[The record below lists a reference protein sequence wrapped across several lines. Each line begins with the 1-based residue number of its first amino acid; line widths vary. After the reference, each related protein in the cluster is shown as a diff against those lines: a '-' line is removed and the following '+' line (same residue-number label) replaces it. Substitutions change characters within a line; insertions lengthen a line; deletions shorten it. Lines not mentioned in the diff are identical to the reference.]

1 MESVV
6 GGDQLESLR
15 SWRAQGR
22 PALEAASARLAHHPA
37 FPDAARAL
45 AANMLAAGE
54 KDKALRGIFKD
65 AGRYIVAMLA
75 IYLHLGGGLTLAR
88 LKDFCAMSGLVSPGR
103 ARALLLYLR
112 YLGYVE
118 LFPVRGPGKAARYMP
133 TAHFLASWSLHLKAA
148 LDAIAHIEPAA
159 AILRDRLDEPAV
171 FDVFARLQA
180 DGLRETASGGYEMDT
195 AFFRVFLHRHAGSQ
209 IIFLLL
215 ATNETFP
222 PQGATPFSLAAAS
235 RRFGVSRIHIRRLLD
250 AGAAEELLRSDGEGS
265 VVFEEAGRAAIEKS
279 YRDQL
284 THLLVAA
291 AAAIDEVADA
301 VSAAA
306 EARPRV
312 AHTQAQMGL
321 M

>member
-1 MESVV
+1 V
-6 GGDQLESLR
+6 GSGDQFESLR
-15 SWRAQGR
+15 SWRAQG
-22 PALEAASARLAHHPA
+22 PAALEAASARLARHPGLQ
-37 FPDAARAL
+37 DAARAL
-45 AANMLAAGE
+45 AANMLAAGD
-54 KDKALRGIFKD
+54 KDKALKGIFKD

-75 IYLHLGGGLTLAR
+75 IYLHLTGGLSLPR
-88 LKDFCAMSGLVSPGR
+88 LKEFCTTSGLVSPGR
-103 ARALLLYLR
+103 ARSILLYLR

-133 TAHFLASWSLHLKAA
+133 TAHFLASWTTHLKAG
-148 LDAIAHIEPAA
+148 LGAIAHIEPAA
-159 AILRDRLDEPAV
+159 AILRDRLDSPAV
-171 FDVFARLQA
+171 FDAFALQQA
-180 DGLRETASGGYEMDT
+180 NGLRETSSGGYDMDT

-222 PQGATPFSLAAAS
+222 PLGATPFSLAAVS

-250 AGAAEELLRSDGEGS
+250 AGAAEGLLRTDGEGS
-265 VVFEEAGRAAIEKS
+265 VIFEEAGRAALEKN

-284 THLLVAA
+284 THLLAAA
-291 AAAIDEVADA
+291 AAAIDEAPEVM
-301 VSAAA
+301 SAAF

-312 AHTQAQMGL
+312 APASTEMRL

>member
-1 MESVV
+1 MIDRE
-6 GGDQLESLR
+6 QAESLK
-15 SWRAQGR
+15 SWAARG
-22 PALEAASARLAHHPA
+22 PVALEAASARLAHHPA
-37 FPDAARAL
+37 FREAARAL
-45 AANMLAAGE
+45 AANMLAAGD

-88 LKDFCAMSGLVSPGR
+88 LKEFCAQSGLVSPGR

-118 LFPVRGPGKAARYMP
+118 LFPVHGSGKAARYMP
-133 TAHFLASWSLHLKAA
+133 TAHFLASWGLHLKAA

-159 AILRDRLDEPAV
+159 AILRDRLDSPAV

-180 DGLRETASGGYEMDT
+180 DGLRETSSGGYEMNT

-222 PQGATPFSLAAAS
+222 PQGSTPFSLAAVS

-250 AGAAEELLRSDGEGS
+250 AGAAEGLLRSDGEGS
-265 VVFEEAGRAAIEKS
+265 VILEEAGRTAIEKN

-284 THLLVAA
+284 THLLAAA
-291 AAAIDEVADA
+291 AAAIDEVSELSEAP
-301 VSAAA
+301 

-312 AHTQAQMGL
+312 ARTQPEMRL